1 MPKTLLE
8 ALLYPVMGP
17 FRDNEYPAPALQD
30 FQLGLAYAGL
40 CIAGW
45 MLARRRLADMP
56 RPLAIVAAGSLGVL
70 VPWLVLF
77 GIGRYALGVWM
88 LGPLLLVG
96 GLFTLRPDWTRAS
109 RAMAWLGGLAPVCLI
124 CGLSV
129 HVRRVPL
136 AHPLGA
142 YVSADL
148 PEEIDFEN
156 ALVLFTGPYP
166 STFLAPQ
173 LPPSAKTAF
182 LFPAAWTDE
191 AIAGLYPLARE
202 RIDLAEGPVIAVIN
216 TRSDS
221 GLLIGGL
228 HDHYGLAVDETDCR
242 PIPNNMESL
251 DVDWIACPAAKGGA

>member
-1 MPKTLLE
+1 METVRAVADELLDRARKKRLAPAVGRHE
-8 ALLYPVMGP
+8 EFLPLRALL
-17 FRDNEYPAPALQD
+17 
-30 FQLGLAYAGL
+30 
-40 CIAGW
+40 
-45 MLARRRLADMP
+45 LARRP
-56 RPLAIVAAGSLGVL
+56 TS
-70 VPWLVLF
+70 
-77 GIGRYALGVWM
+77 
-88 LGPLLLVG
+88 LLLVG